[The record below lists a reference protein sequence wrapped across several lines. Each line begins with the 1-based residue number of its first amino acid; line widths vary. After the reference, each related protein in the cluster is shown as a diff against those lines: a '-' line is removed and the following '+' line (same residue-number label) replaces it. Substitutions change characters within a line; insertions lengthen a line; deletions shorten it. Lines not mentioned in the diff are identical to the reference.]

1 MYSVTDS
8 TSAAG
13 MPDGEYQLG
22 THRVFKKDDVVR
34 LSDGTLAG
42 SAATAEVTVNTLRQF
57 GLEWPEI
64 SNDNDKYATCIVARL
79 DEPGAIIR
87 GNMSD
92 FVTFRGQTL
101 ESVWIDGQP
110 IIEV

>member
-1 MYSVTDS
+1 
-8 TSAAG
+8 

-42 SAATAEVTVNTLRQF
+42 SAAAAKSLYTLRQF

-64 SNDNDKYATCIVARL
+64 AAMTSTICILAAANQVRLSAGTCLIL
-79 DEPGAIIR
+79 
-87 GNMSD
+87 
-92 FVTFRGQTL
+92 
-101 ESVWIDGQP
+101 
-110 IIEV
+110 